1 MSMNKDEALLRYV
14 LRLGDNALVLGQR
27 LTELVTRAPELEE
40 ELANANFALDY
51 IGQAR
56 FYYSYAGTLEGK
68 GRTED
73 DFAFLRDSPDF
84 RNVLLV
90 EQPNGHFGD
99 TIVRQFLFETFY
111 ALQLEALSRCSDARL
126 AEIAARA
133 VKEVLYHLRHASHWI
148 VRLGDGT
155 EGSHTRVQHSLSEL
169 WRFTGE
175 LFAEDEVDVTVERE
189 WNGPR
194 LGEIEQAWN
203 REVDAVLTDATLIR
217 PDARWMDG
225 GGRAGR
231 HTEHLGYLIAEMQ
244 FLQRAYPGAKW

>member
-1 MSMNKDEALLRYV
+1 MDRDEARLITT

-27 LTELVTRAPELEE
+27 LAELVSRAPELEE

-56 FYYSYAGTLEGK
+56 LYYSYAGELEGR

-73 DFAFLRDSPDF
+73 DFAFHRDTPEF

-90 EQPNGHFGD
+90 ERPVTHFGD
-99 TIVRQFLFETFY
+99 TIVRQYLFESFY
-111 ALQLEALSRCSDARL
+111 VLQLEALCRCRDVRL

-133 VKEVLYHLRHASHWI
+133 VKEIRYHLRHVSQWL

-155 EGSHTRVQHSLSEL
+155 DESHGRVQGSLDEY
-169 WRFTGE
+169 WRYTGE
-175 LFAEDEVDVTVERE
+175 LFAADEADETFERE
-189 WNGPR
+189 WGGPK
-194 LGEIEQAWN
+194 LSELAADWN
-203 REVDAVLTDATLIR
+203 ANVDAVLAEATLAR
-217 PDARWMDG
+217 PPEQWMHG

-231 HTEHLGYLIAEMQ
+231 HTEDLGYLIAEMQ
-244 FLQRAYPGAKW
+244 FMQRAYPGARW